1 MNAKGTMKRFSS
13 KQLIFGA
20 LAFSIAAAVC
30 SAQAPAPAPNSSPTS
45 TPAPAKP
52 RPPAKPGLTLTTTA
66 FEDGGI
72 IPNKYTIA
80 ASPAPSVSPDLA
92 WTHVPEGTVSFALIL
107 HDPDTSLARTTDEVL
122 HWLIFNIPGSTTSL
136 PEAVPNVAQLPDGS
150 IQGLNKAKKP
160 GYMGM
165 GMGSAGPYHHYTWE
179 LFALDTKLTLG
190 PDATRADLLAAIN
203 GHILDKAV
211 LVGRFH
217 RP

>member
-1 MNAKGTMKRFSS
+1 MNVKGNPGFYAV
-13 KQLIFGA
+13 L
-20 LAFSIAAAVC
+20 LSIATMGMM
-30 SAQAPAPAPNSSPTS
+30 AQAPAPA
-45 TPAPAKP
+45 AP

-80 ASPAPSVSPDLA
+80 ASPAAAVSPELT
-92 WTHVPEGTVSFALIL
+92 WTHVPDGTVSFALIL
-107 HDPDTSLARTTDEVL
+107 QDPDTSLTKTTDEVI
-122 HWLIFNIPGSTTSL
+122 HWVIFNIPGTATGL
-136 PEAVPNVAQLPDGS
+136 PEGVPNVAQLPDGS
-150 IQGLNKAKKP
+150 VQAMNRGRKP

-165 GMGSAGPYHHYTWE
+165 GMGPAGPYHHYTWE

-190 PDATRADLLAAIN
+190 PDATRADVLAAMN
-203 GHILDKAV
+203 GHILDKGV

>member
-1 MNAKGTMKRFSS
+1 MNAKVMMKQCSLR
-13 KQLIFGA
+13 QVLAGA
-20 LAFSIAAAVC
+20 LAFSIATLVCAAQV
-30 SAQAPAPAPNSSPTS
+30 PAPAQIPAQTAAQ
-45 TPAPAKP
+45 APAKP

-72 IPNKYTIA
+72 IPNKFTIA

-122 HWLIFNIPGSTTSL
+122 HWLIFNIPGSASGL
-136 PEAVPNVAQLPDGS
+136 PEAIPNVAQLPDGS
-150 IQGLNKAKKP
+150 IQGLNRAKKP
-160 GYMGM
+160 GYLGM

-211 LVGRFH
+211 LIGRFH

>member
-1 MNAKGTMKRFSS
+1 MNAQAMMKRIST
-13 KQLIFGA
+13 KRLLLGA
-20 LAFSIAAAVC
+20 LAFSIATAV
-30 SAQAPAPAPNSSPTS
+30 SAAQAPAPAPAETQSL
-45 TPAPAKP
+45 AKP

-72 IPNKYTIA
+72 IPNKYTVA
-80 ASPAPSVSPDLA
+80 ASPAQSVSPDLA
-92 WTHVPEGTVSFALIL
+92 WTHVPDGTVSFALIL

-122 HWLIFNIPGSTTSL
+122 HWLIFNIPGTATGL

-150 IQGLNKAKKP
+150 IQGLNRAKKP
-160 GYMGM
+160 GYLGM

-190 PDATRADLLAAIN
+190 PDATRAALLAAIN

>member
-1 MNAKGTMKRFSS
+1 MVLSVA
-13 KQLIFGA
+13 
-20 LAFSIAAAVC
+20 SIGLV
-30 SAQAPAPAPNSSPTS
+30 AQAPAA
-45 TPAPAKP
+45 AAP

-72 IPNKYTIA
+72 IPGKYSYYATPA
-80 ASPAPSVSPDLA
+80 AVSPALQ
-92 WTHVPEGTVSFALIL
+92 WTHVPDGTVSFALIL
-107 HDPDTSLARTTDEVL
+107 HDPDTSLAHTTDEVL
-122 HWLIFNIPGSTTSL
+122 HWLIFNIPGTATGL
-136 PEAVPNVAQLPDGS
+136 PEAVPNDAQLPDGS
-150 IQGLNKAKKP
+150 VQGLNRGKKA

-190 PDATRADLLAAIN
+190 PDATRADLLAAMN
-203 GHILDKAV
+203 GHILDKGV

>member
-1 MNAKGTMKRFSS
+1 MNVKGSLGFFAVVFSVATIGLVA
-13 KQLIFGA
+13 QPPA
-20 LAFSIAAAVC
+20 
-30 SAQAPAPAPNSSPTS
+30 SAT
-45 TPAPAKP
+45 P
-52 RPPAKPGLTLTTTA
+52 RPPAKPGLTLTTPA

-80 ASPAPSVSPDLA
+80 ASPATAVSPELA
-92 WTHVPEGTVSFALIL
+92 WTHVPDGTVSFALIL
-107 HDPDTSLARTTDEVL
+107 ADPDTTLAHTTDQVL
-122 HWLIFNIPGSTTSL
+122 HWLIFNIPGTATGL
-136 PEAVPNVAQLPDGS
+136 PEGVPIGAQLPDGS
-150 IQGLNKAKKP
+150 VQGLNRGKKA

-190 PDATRADLLAAIN
+190 PDATRSDVLAAIN
-203 GHILDKAV
+203 GHILDKGV